1 MQVTFETRDPQGA
14 KLRES
19 ATARVWFAM
28 RRKAWLVSHA
38 KLRLTDVNGPRGGV
52 DKQCRLEIKTTHAGT
67 VTITA
72 MARDWRTAI
81 EGALSRAG
89 RMLLRNWRRRREQVQ
104 GSGHKHRHSR
114 RRELAA
120 GFEN

>member
-1 MQVTFETRDPQGA
+1 MQVTFESRDPHGA
-14 KLRES
+14 ELRES
-19 ATARVWFAM
+19 TAARVWFVM
-28 RRKAWLVSHA
+28 RRMAWLVSHA

-89 RMLLRNWRRRREQVQ
+89 RMLLRNWRRRREQAQ
-104 GSGHKHRHSR
+104 GSGHTHRYSR
-114 RRELAA
+114 RRAFA
-120 GFEN
+120 TKFEN